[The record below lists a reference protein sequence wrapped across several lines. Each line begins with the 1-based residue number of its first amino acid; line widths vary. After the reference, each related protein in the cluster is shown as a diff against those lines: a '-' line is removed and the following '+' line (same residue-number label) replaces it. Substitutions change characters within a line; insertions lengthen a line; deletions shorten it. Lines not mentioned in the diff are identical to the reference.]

1 MPRMGVS
8 FRETVRDL
16 TLFNEVQGKE
26 KLEKS
31 EFVKDAIEHYMEYLK
46 NKNIKGANYEKV

>member
-16 TLFNEVQGKE
+16 TIFNEIQSKE

-31 EFVKDAIEHYMEYLK
+31 EFVKDALEFYINYLK
-46 NKNIKGANYEKV
+46 SKEVLHD

>member
-16 TLFNEVQGKE
+16 TLYNEVQSKE

-31 EFVKDAIEHYMEYLK
+31 EFVKDAIEFYMKYLESK
-46 NKNIKGANYEKV
+46 KEHHE